1 MDTKT
6 GVNIWGSK
14 KLADNVAVAKNA
26 VKFSAI
32 IPENTYTDIELSDK
46 TTDDVIVKWLSS
58 DENIISTTG
67 KVTAP
72 SSDTEITLTARLSK
86 GNCYYDKIYKTT
98 VKAGGISSADIETG
112 LAADYD
118 FEGDGFLNKANNIQR
133 GTAMALSAGTKP
145 SIEYNSEHGSKVL
158 HQYFGFPAGNST
170 SYVQFP
176 NPLKGKDINGA
187 TVSLWVNRTND
198 DVWDAIWSFFDKFNI
213 DGRELEKRLFL
224 TPNAYLGFNA
234 VVPDK
239 NDPEKP
245 PEVDCWFD
253 CHQPNSIITNK
264 ISINEW
270 NLITVSMDSSGFG
283 IYINGELVFT
293 ESKNEAFGKGED
305 FTGYQLVIDL
315 IKSSA
320 NFYLGYGSFWG
331 SSPLLMDNLK
341 IYERSLTEAD
351 VAKLYAAE
359 REEVKE
365 NLESGDGYIA
375 EVGNDSYNLE
385 WYDYTKFYG
394 TEVTGD
400 FQIKYNFHNSSQGT
414 DVWQN
419 YAVALTTDLASTKQ
433 AATDWYV
440 RADNWSNSNFADT
453 TPEYSDTYGSES
465 LQKILKEADIDLTV
479 TRIDKNITIKAVI
492 TCSDRKTY
500 VRTATAE
507 GCPTD
512 DMKVYLG
519 GQDCHLEIY
528 DVQVL
533 LFRSINNADYEYGST
548 VINNNSS
555 SNDKTPVYQW
565 YKSDI
570 QITPENALSLIDG
583 TLSGATAINEATNKD
598 YQIQADDVGKYIA
611 VVVTTENGK
620 PVTVSTLPD
629 KVQKKK
635 LSISESVAQSK
646 IYDGTVDATISSV
659 KFTGIVGNDD
669 IAYDTAAKFIDANA
683 GTEKEIT
690 GTVTLKEASADLYI
704 LENDK
709 FTTKADIEKSAVT
722 PNMPETSI
730 NVPNTKKKIG
740 DITLPTDWIW
750 LAGDAEKEIPED
762 SVIKATAIYNGA
774 DKGNYVTESVEIT
787 IQKVDCVHEEKETRN
802 EKQATCTEAGYSG
815 DIYCTFCGI
824 LISEGNIVEAI
835 GHDYEVVIIKPAT
848 ATENGIQEKTCKR
861 CGDNYT
867 EEIPKTGTDIPTPT
881 PTLAGST
888 STPSPTGSGSGG
900 SSGGGAYIPAQ
911 PITPNQPGPGTG
923 SSSNPGTSQVPAP
936 SVVPSASPVPSAT
949 PAASQ
954 TPAPGT
960 DIKVDEE
967 TGAVT
972 ETTTSTDGNKTIVTE
987 KVIMPDG
994 SESVKET
1001 VTEDTGALT
1010 NVTETLTDSSTNSVL
1025 VTKVTSDNDGN
1036 VINASAVVYTGD
1048 SDTASQY
1055 SVKTV
1060 IPKSYFENVK
1070 DAGLASVDIYVEKP
1084 TVDSVKE
1091 KTGPKMLI
1099 KIAVPD
1105 VGGVSVGKVIVT
1117 KDSIESAK
1125 GSSKKLVVK
1134 IQNEN
1139 PSKSYTVTIPQSQLK
1154 KMNQEINVSV
1164 KTGKVSGMGSS
1175 NKKKINKILSSN
1187 KAGEDNSYTMS
1198 IASNNT
1204 KGGIKVTTPA
1214 LLPSAKQGDKVYVYS
1229 YNKKTGKLEEVPNS
1243 QTKVIKDSEV
1253 AVEGF
1258 SGNTYVITDKELSG
1272 KKVVKLLDKAK
1283 VSVGKASV
1291 KKGGKTKV
1299 KLDLGTG
1306 LVAKPSVKS
1315 STPYAKQAAV
1325 VTYKSSN
1332 PKKVKVSKNGTITA
1346 KGKGKAEITVKI
1358 KLAGGKVK
1366 KVKKNITV
1374 K

>member
-1 MDTKT
+1 M
-6 GVNIWGSK
+6 
-14 KLADNVAVAKNA
+14 
-26 VKFSAI
+26 
-32 IPENTYTDIELSDK
+32 
-46 TTDDVIVKWLSS
+46 
-58 DENIISTTG
+58 
-67 KVTAP
+67 
-72 SSDTEITLTARLSK
+72 
-86 GNCYYDKIYKTT
+86 
-98 VKAGGISSADIETG
+98 
-112 LAADYD
+112 
-118 FEGDGFLNKANNIQR
+118 
-133 GTAMALSAGTKP
+133 
-145 SIEYNSEHGSKVL
+145 
-158 HQYFGFPAGNST
+158 
-170 SYVQFP
+170 
-176 NPLKGKDINGA
+176 
-187 TVSLWVNRTND
+187 SL
-198 DVWDAIWSFFDKFNI
+198 
-213 DGRELEKRLFL
+213 
-224 TPNAYLGFNA
+224 
-234 VVPDK
+234 
-239 NDPEKP
+239 
-245 PEVDCWFD
+245 
-253 CHQPNSIITNK
+253 
-264 ISINEW
+264 
-270 NLITVSMDSSGFG
+270 
-283 IYINGELVFT
+283 
-293 ESKNEAFGKGED
+293 
-305 FTGYQLVIDL
+305 
-315 IKSSA
+315 
-320 NFYLGYGSFWG
+320 
-331 SSPLLMDNLK
+331 
-341 IYERSLTEAD
+341 
-351 VAKLYAAE
+351 
-359 REEVKE
+359 
-365 NLESGDGYIA
+365 
-375 EVGNDSYNLE
+375 
-385 WYDYTKFYG
+385 
-394 TEVTGD
+394 
-400 FQIKYNFHNSSQGT
+400 
-414 DVWQN
+414 
-419 YAVALTTDLASTKQ
+419 
-433 AATDWYV
+433 
-440 RADNWSNSNFADT
+440 
-453 TPEYSDTYGSES
+453 
-465 LQKILKEADIDLTV
+465 
-479 TRIDKNITIKAVI
+479 
-492 TCSDRKTY
+492 
-500 VRTATAE
+500 
-507 GCPTD
+507 
-512 DMKVYLG
+512 
-519 GQDCHLEIY
+519 
-528 DVQVL
+528 
-533 LFRSINNADYEYGST
+533 
-548 VINNNSS
+548 
-555 SNDKTPVYQW
+555 
-565 YKSDI
+565 
-570 QITPENALSLIDG
+570 DG

-740 DITLPTDWIW
+740 DITLPTDWIC

-881 PTLAGST
+881 PTPAGST

-967 TGAVT
+967 PGAVT

-1099 KIAVPD
+1099 KIAVPN

-1243 QTKVIKDSEV
+1243 QTKVIKDGEV

>member
-1 MDTKT
+1 
-6 GVNIWGSK
+6 
-14 KLADNVAVAKNA
+14 
-26 VKFSAI
+26 
-32 IPENTYTDIELSDK
+32 
-46 TTDDVIVKWLSS
+46 
-58 DENIISTTG
+58 
-67 KVTAP
+67 
-72 SSDTEITLTARLSK
+72 
-86 GNCYYDKIYKTT
+86 
-98 VKAGGISSADIETG
+98 
-112 LAADYD
+112 
-118 FEGDGFLNKANNIQR
+118 
-133 GTAMALSAGTKP
+133 
-145 SIEYNSEHGSKVL
+145 
-158 HQYFGFPAGNST
+158 
-170 SYVQFP
+170 
-176 NPLKGKDINGA
+176 
-187 TVSLWVNRTND
+187 
-198 DVWDAIWSFFDKFNI
+198 
-213 DGRELEKRLFL
+213 
-224 TPNAYLGFNA
+224 
-234 VVPDK
+234 
-239 NDPEKP
+239 
-245 PEVDCWFD
+245 
-253 CHQPNSIITNK
+253 
-264 ISINEW
+264 
-270 NLITVSMDSSGFG
+270 
-283 IYINGELVFT
+283 
-293 ESKNEAFGKGED
+293 
-305 FTGYQLVIDL
+305 
-315 IKSSA
+315 
-320 NFYLGYGSFWG
+320 
-331 SSPLLMDNLK
+331 
-341 IYERSLTEAD
+341 
-351 VAKLYAAE
+351 
-359 REEVKE
+359 
-365 NLESGDGYIA
+365 
-375 EVGNDSYNLE
+375 
-385 WYDYTKFYG
+385 
-394 TEVTGD
+394 
-400 FQIKYNFHNSSQGT
+400 
-414 DVWQN
+414 
-419 YAVALTTDLASTKQ
+419 
-433 AATDWYV
+433 
-440 RADNWSNSNFADT
+440 
-453 TPEYSDTYGSES
+453 
-465 LQKILKEADIDLTV
+465 
-479 TRIDKNITIKAVI
+479 
-492 TCSDRKTY
+492 
-500 VRTATAE
+500 
-507 GCPTD
+507 
-512 DMKVYLG
+512 
-519 GQDCHLEIY
+519 
-528 DVQVL
+528 
-533 LFRSINNADYEYGST
+533 
-548 VINNNSS
+548 
-555 SNDKTPVYQW
+555 
-565 YKSDI
+565 
-570 QITPENALSLIDG
+570 
-583 TLSGATAINEATNKD
+583 
-598 YQIQADDVGKYIA
+598 
-611 VVVTTENGK
+611 
-620 PVTVSTLPD
+620 
-629 KVQKKK
+629 
-635 LSISESVAQSK
+635 
-646 IYDGTVDATISSV
+646 
-659 KFTGIVGNDD
+659 
-669 IAYDTAAKFIDANA
+669 
-683 GTEKEIT
+683 
-690 GTVTLKEASADLYI
+690 LKEASADLYI

-881 PTLAGST
+881 PTPAGST

-1048 SDTASQY
+1048 S
-1055 SVKTV
+1055 
-1060 IPKSYFENVK
+1060 ENVK

-1243 QTKVIKDSEV
+1243 QTKVIKDGEV

-1272 KKVVKLLDKAK
+1272 KNVVTLLSKTKVKA
-1283 VSVGKASV
+1283 GKTSL
-1291 KKGGKTKV
+1291 KKGGKTKI
-1299 KLDLGTG
+1299 KAGLGTG
-1306 LVAKPSVKS
+1306 LVLKPSVKS
-1315 STPYAKQAAV
+1315 SAPYGKQAAV
-1325 VTYKSSN
+1325 VTYKSSA
-1332 PKKVKVSKNGTITA
+1332 PKKVKVSKDGTITA
-1346 KGKGKAEITVKI
+1346 KGKGKAKITVKI

-1366 KVKKNITV
+1366 SVKKTIVV